1 LFLLAGEWFSYTAG
15 RTGPSPVAEFP
26 FAQFMVTIAN
36 ASLLNDLES
45 PREQGLAEA
54 RAIQIGMLPQ
64 GPLRTADVTVC
75 YPFQPFHEVGG
86 DFLDSFTLTAGVIGI
101 YLGDVTGKGLPAALY
116 AALEGTLRGVHK
128 TGTPPMVLSTVN
140 RRVMLRGVSPRY
152 AAVQYGCFDP
162 RTGILRIARAGM
174 AGPLI
179 LSARGCRGLELRG
192 IPPGMFPE
200 TDYESETVQLERG
213 DSVIFLSDG
222 FSESQNSTSDFV
234 GMERVQE
241 VCESLREKTP
251 EEILCGMTEA
261 VVSYCCY
268 RPRQDD
274 RTAAIL
280 RYLPNDL
287 GAEASPAG

>member
-1 LFLLAGEWFSYTAG
+1 
-15 RTGPSPVAEFP
+15 
-26 FAQFMVTIAN
+26 
-36 ASLLNDLES
+36 
-45 PREQGLAEA
+45 
-54 RAIQIGMLPQ
+54 MLPQ
-64 GPLRTADVTVC
+64 GPLRTADVTAC
-75 YPFQPFHEVGG
+75 YEFQPFHEVGG
-86 DFLDSFTLTAGVIGI
+86 DFLDFFTLTDGVIGI

-116 AALEGTLRGVHK
+116 AALAVGALRGVHK
-128 TGTPPMVLSTVN
+128 TGTPPPMVLSTVN

-152 AAVQYGCFDP
+152 AVVQYGCFNP
-162 RTGILRIARAGM
+162 RTGILRIASAGM

-179 LSARGCRGLELRG
+179 LSARGCRELELRG

-222 FSESQNSTSDFV
+222 FSESQNSTGDFF

-251 EEILCGMTEA
+251 EAILRRMTEA
-261 VVSYCCY
+261 VVSYSCD
-268 RPRQDD
+268 RPQQDD

-280 RYLPNDL
+280 HYLPNEL
-287 GAEASPAG
+287 GAETSRAG